1 MGKIKLPSPAQIKE
15 LQESQERYEKFFQAA
30 LFGVVIHDGKRIIFG
45 NQEAVRLVG
54 GKSQKEFIGKSILPF
69 IHPESRVAVAKR
81 ILKMMVTGKTAP
93 LFREKFVRVNGEPFN
108 VEVTSTPI
116 HYQGKSAF
124 QTIFRDINT
133 QVKEEEELR
142 QERQHLSG
150 ILNTQNTLVVRVDLK
165 NKITYMNAAYK
176 RAYGLKVGDTFW
188 VKVHPDDAKATE
200 EALAKLQNP
209 PFKCA
214 LEQRS
219 EVRGKWRWV
228 WWEDS
233 VIRDSQGKIIEI
245 QGVGFDIDA
254 RKKAEEELMK
264 AKIRAEETAA
274 QEEALLESIGEGVVS
289 IDVEGRIIFINKVAQ
304 RVIGKSAWEIAGQ
317 PFERLLPLVDE
328 KGQHIP
334 KERMPLQ
341 VALEKGETVAV
352 SSIST
357 PYYLK
362 PDSEPMPIALTATP
376 VKLGKDTIGAIVVFR
391 DVRMEKKVDRAKTEF
406 VFLASHQLLTPLSAI
421 KWYLELILAGDT
433 GEVKGR
439 LKDYLETA
447 YKSTSRMGNL
457 VNALLNV
464 SRLEMGTFAVNPE
477 NTEISA
483 LADTIL
489 EDFAA
494 NISGKRLTVK
504 KDYRPPRRLKVD
516 PNLMHIILQNLI
528 SNAVKYTPENGEITV
543 SLSKKGED
551 FLIQVS
557 DTGLGISQEDQ
568 PEVFTKLFRGKNIQE
583 ADPEG
588 VGLGLYIVKSMVE
601 RLGGKIW
608 FTSTE
613 GKGTTFF
620 VTIPLT
626 GMVKREGSR
635 TLIARKENAKK

>member
-1 MGKIKLPSPAQIKE
+1 
-15 LQESQERYEKFFQAA
+15 
-30 LFGVVIHDGKRIIFG
+30 
-45 NQEAVRLVG
+45 
-54 GKSQKEFIGKSILPF
+54 
-69 IHPESRVAVAKR
+69 
-81 ILKMMVTGKTAP
+81 
-93 LFREKFVRVNGEPFN
+93 
-108 VEVTSTPI
+108 
-116 HYQGKSAF
+116 
-124 QTIFRDINT
+124 
-133 QVKEEEELR
+133 
-142 QERQHLSG
+142 
-150 ILNTQNTLVVRVDLK
+150 
-165 NKITYMNAAYK
+165 
-176 RAYGLKVGDTFW
+176 
-188 VKVHPDDAKATE
+188 
-200 EALAKLQNP
+200 
-209 PFKCA
+209 
-214 LEQRS
+214 
-219 EVRGKWRWV
+219 
-228 WWEDS
+228 
-233 VIRDSQGKIIEI
+233 
-245 QGVGFDIDA
+245 
-254 RKKAEEELMK
+254 
-264 AKIRAEETAA
+264 
-274 QEEALLESIGEGVVS
+274 
-289 IDVEGRIIFINKVAQ
+289 
-304 RVIGKSAWEIAGQ
+304 
-317 PFERLLPLVDE
+317 
-328 KGQHIP
+328 
-334 KERMPLQ
+334 MPLQ

-357 PYYLK
+357 PYYFK
-362 PDSEPMPIALTATP
+362 PDSEAMPIALTATP

-406 VFLASHQLLTPLSAI
+406 VSLASHQLLTPLSAI

-439 LKDYLETA
+439 LKDYLETV

-608 FTSTE
+608 FSSTE
-613 GKGTTFF
+613 GKGTAFF

-635 TLIARKENAKK
+635 TLISRKENAKK